1 MKKNKI
7 FNKLTIW
14 DKIFGNR
21 INIDKTMGTL
31 SQMAIEIRAVL
42 FVIILIN
49 LINLFSTVNSSEKLD
64 FFLKINWIGF
74 LGIGFII
81 SYNFFLYRKRRLFD
95 YTFYKKDNEFTVKD
109 LLLIL
114 ELFFYPKRY
123 KKVFKEVIE
132 NEFSE
137 EKLKKY
143 LDDKSLG
150 IENIYYRIIEDEE
163 IQNKILEKI
172 PKKIENNGV
181 DKKWK
186 N

>member
-14 DKIFGNR
+14 DKIFGSR

-114 ELFFYPKRY
+114 ELFFYPKKY
-123 KKVFKEVIE
+123 KKVFKEVIG

-137 EKLKKY
+137 EKLKAY

-150 IENIYYRIIEDEE
+150 IEDIYYKIIEDEE

-172 PKKIENNGV
+172 FKKIKNNGV
-181 DKKWK
+181 DKK
-186 N
+186 

>member
-1 MKKNKI
+1 M
-7 FNKLTIW
+7 
-14 DKIFGNR
+14 
-21 INIDKTMGTL
+21 
-31 SQMAIEIRAVL
+31 
-42 FVIILIN
+42 
-49 LINLFSTVNSSEKLD
+49 
-64 FFLKINWIGF
+64 
-74 LGIGFII
+74 
-81 SYNFFLYRKRRLFD
+81 FD

-150 IENIYYRIIEDEE
+150 IEDIYYRIIEDEE

-181 DKKWK
+181 DKK
-186 N
+186 